1 MTTDVL
7 FREPEESF
15 VALGEMARQFVESAV
30 LEGWDVGV
38 VGDSLILLDEAKVTF
53 GLDGLLKV

>member
-7 FREPEESF
+7 FREPKESF
-15 VALGEMARQFVESAV
+15 VAPGEMARQFVESAV
-30 LEGWDVGV
+30 LEGWDVGI
-38 VGDSLILLDEAKVTF
+38 VGDSLILLDEAKGTF

>member
-1 MTTDVL
+1 
-7 FREPEESF
+7 
-15 VALGEMARQFVESAV
+15 MARQFVESAV

-38 VGDSLILLDEAKVTF
+38 VGDSLILLDEAKGTF